1 MALSAEWEGAE
12 EESIVKIKEAKR
24 RAAYLA
30 KYPVEPFFSAQAAA
44 AAADCAEVHLFR
56 RGEYVCE
63 ERMTPNRLYFLMDGR
78 VKLSMIHQD
87 GSVTLAQYFE
97 AVTVLGELE
106 LLGIRSQSQTIQAV
120 QDSVCIALP
129 FERCRTLLLSD
140 AVFLRNLSRFLAE
153 KMLRSVDKL
162 VATQSYPLENRLAA
176 YLLET
181 EEARGVGPG
190 GWMKIRLT
198 DLSQYL
204 GCSYR
209 HLSRVVGQFAG
220 AGWIEKERVRL
231 RITDRT
237 ALAEKVAL
245 METE

>member
-1 MALSAEWEGAE
+1 M
-12 EESIVKIKEAKR
+12 KIKEAEK

-30 KYPVEPFFSAQAAA
+30 KYPVDGFFSAQAADA
-44 AAADCAEVHLFR
+44 LADHAEVHIFR
-56 RGEYVCE
+56 KGAYVCE

-120 QDSVCIALP
+120 QDAVCVALP
-129 FERCRTLLLSD
+129 FDSCREVLLSD

-181 EEARGVGPG
+181 EEARGVMPG
-190 GWMKIRLT
+190 SWMRIRLT
-198 DLSQYL
+198 DLAQYL

-209 HLSRVVGQFAG
+209 HLSRVMGQFDA

-231 RITDRT
+231 RITDRA
-237 ALAEKVAL
+237 ALMEKVAL

>member
-1 MALSAEWEGAE
+1 M
-12 EESIVKIKEAKR
+12 KIKDAKK
-24 RAAYLA
+24 RAAYLSQ
-30 KYPVEPFFSAQAAA
+30 YPIEAYFSENTMGIL
-44 AAADCAEVHLFR
+44 ADSVEVHVFR
-56 RGEYVCE
+56 KGEFLCE
-63 ERMTPNRLYFLMDGR
+63 ERVAPRRLYFLMDGK

-97 AVTVLGELE
+97 AVSVLGELE
-106 LLGIRSQSQTIQAV
+106 LLGIRSQSQSIEAV
-120 QDSVCIALP
+120 QDAVCIALP
-129 FERCRTLLLSD
+129 FERCGALMLSD
-140 AVFLRNLSRFLAE
+140 TVFLRNLSRFLAE

-181 EEARGVGPG
+181 EEDRGMAPG
-190 GWMKIRLT
+190 GWMKLRLT
-198 DLSQYL
+198 DLAQYL

-209 HLSRVVGQFAG
+209 HLSRVMGQFAE
-220 AGWIEKERVRL
+220 AGWIEKERTRL

-237 ALAEKVAL
+237 ALFEKVSQ

>member
-1 MALSAEWEGAE
+1 MIFPVGMKGE
-12 EESIVKIKEAKR
+12 EERTVKIKEAEK

-30 KYPVEPFFSAQAAA
+30 KYPVDGFFSTQAAA
-44 AAADCAEVHLFR
+44 ALAARAEVHIFR
-56 RGEYVCE
+56 KGAYVCE

-120 QDSVCIALP
+120 QDAVCVALP
-129 FERCRTLLLSD
+129 FDSCREVLLSD
-140 AVFLRNLSRFLAE
+140 AVFLRNLSRFLAD

-181 EEARGVGPG
+181 EEEQGIDPG
-190 GWMKIRLT
+190 SWMRIRLT
-198 DLSQYL
+198 DLAQYL

-209 HLSRVVGQFAG
+209 HLSRVIGQFDD

-231 RITDRT
+231 RITDRA
-237 ALAEKVAL
+237 ALMEKVAL